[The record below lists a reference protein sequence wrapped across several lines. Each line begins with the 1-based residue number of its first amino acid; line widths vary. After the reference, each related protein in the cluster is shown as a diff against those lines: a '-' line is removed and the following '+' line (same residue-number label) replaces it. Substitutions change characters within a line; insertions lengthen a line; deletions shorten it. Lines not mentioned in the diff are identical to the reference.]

1 MPIKTIEDN
10 KQTTN
15 QQQKDN
21 NKKTD
26 QPNKRTFL
34 KRVNLTLIFRQK
46 ETREYFFI
54 LSFLF
59 QSLDCMSQ
67 KRENR

>member
-1 MPIKTIEDN
+1 MPIKIIEDN
-10 KQTTN
+10 KKTI
-15 QQQKDN
+15 

-34 KRVNLTLIFRQK
+34 KRVNLTLIFRHK

-54 LSFLF
+54 LNFLF